1 MLLFFFLGLG
11 LDVLLVII
19 GMEFEDCAFFWVCTP
34 GGRGGGGGFWRRG
47 QLGGREI
54 DELFL
59 FPLLLV
65 QFV

>member
-1 MLLFFFLGLG
+1 MLFFGYVPQEG
-11 LDVLLVII
+11 E
-19 GMEFEDCAFFWVCTP
+19 GE
-34 GGRGGGGGFWRRG
+34 GGFWRRG
-47 QLGGREI
+47 QLGRREI